1 MSRFAEIEAFIEVA
15 QQGSFTRAAEH
26 LELSRSRIS
35 QLIQRLEER
44 LGVNL
49 MQRTTR
55 SLTLTPQGE
64 QFLQRCRSGM
74 NLLSS
79 AEADLKMMSHK
90 LTGPVRI
97 NAVGGLYGEQ
107 ILARAL
113 SDLVLNHPELSV
125 TVDYSST
132 LVDLD
137 RDPVDLVMRIGHT
150 PADNAESAFL
160 GDVHHTLCASPSF
173 VNQHGYPQ
181 TPDDLQRMPTVC
193 GTPKIWELEQTS
205 TGKRQV
211 ITPQA
216 HWRSGNTN
224 AQLIATEA
232 GLGVSRLLTLAAKP
246 GLNAGRLVSVMPE
259 WRVEPT
265 HLWLMWQR
273 NEELSVRNRTVRDHL
288 IHHVSAQ
295 LRELN

>member
-1 MSRFAEIEAFIEVA
+1 MSRFTEIEAFIEVA
-15 QQGSFTRAAEH
+15 QQGSFTRAAEQ

-44 LGVNL
+44 LGVRL

-55 SLTLTPQGE
+55 SLTLTSQGE

-74 NLLSS
+74 NQLAS

-97 NAVGGLYGEQ
+97 NSVGGLYGEQ

-113 SDLVLNHPELSV
+113 SDLVTNHPELSV
-125 TVDYSST
+125 TIDYSSHLT
-132 LVDLD
+132 DLE
-137 RDPVDLVMRIGHT
+137 RDPIDLVMRIGHT
-150 PADNAESAFL
+150 PPENADSAFL
-160 GDVHHTLCASPSF
+160 GEVHHTLCASPAF

-181 TPDDLQRMPTVC
+181 NPDDLQRLPTVC
-193 GTPKIWELEQTS
+193 GTPKVWELEQVS
-205 TGKRQV
+205 SGKRQV
-211 ITPQA
+211 ITPNA
-216 HWRSGNTN
+216 NWRSGNTN
-224 AQLIATEA
+224 AQVIATEA

-246 GLNAGRLVSVMPE
+246 GLEAGRLVSIMPD

-273 NEELSVRNRTVRDHL
+273 HEELSTRNQTVRDHL
-288 IHHVSAQ
+288 IHHISAQ

>member
-15 QQGSFTRAAEH
+15 HQGSFTRAAEQ
-26 LELSRSRIS
+26 LTLSRSRVS
-35 QLIQRLEER
+35 QLVQRLEDR
-44 LGVNL
+44 LGVRL

-55 SLTLTPQGE
+55 SLTLTSQGE

-97 NAVGGLYGEQ
+97 NSVGGIFGEQ
-107 ILARAL
+107 ILAHAL
-113 SDLVLNHPELSV
+113 SDLVISHPELSV
-125 TVDYSST
+125 TIDYSSA

-137 RDPVDLVMRIGHT
+137 RDPVDLVMRIGHA
-150 PADNAESAFL
+150 PAENSESAFL
-160 GDVHHTLCASPSF
+160 GDVHHTLCAGPSF

-181 TPDDLQRMPTVC
+181 QPDDLQKLPTVC
-193 GTPKIWELEQTS
+193 GTPKIWELEQVS
-205 TGKRQV
+205 TGRRQV

-216 HWRSGNTN
+216 NWRSGNTN
-224 AQLIATEA
+224 AQVIATEA

-246 GLNAGRLVSVMPE
+246 GLDAGRLVSVMPD
-259 WRVEPT
+259 WRIEPT
-265 HLWLMWQR
+265 YLWLMWQR

-288 IHHVSAQ
+288 IHHISAQ
-295 LRELN
+295 LRELS